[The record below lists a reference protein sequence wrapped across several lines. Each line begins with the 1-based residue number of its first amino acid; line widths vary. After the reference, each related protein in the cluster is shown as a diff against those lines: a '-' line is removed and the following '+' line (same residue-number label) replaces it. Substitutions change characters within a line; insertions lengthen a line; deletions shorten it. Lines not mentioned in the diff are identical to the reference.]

1 MLPCCALTWRGVQ
14 RYENGAWKGYTAH
27 DMQLEFVMLDPFIRT
42 TMTPHASGNGTF
54 VAAFKAPDR
63 YGVFKFRV
71 VYNRRGFT
79 VLRSETLVSLRPL
92 NHDEEERFIEAAF
105 PYYASVASMMAGF
118 VVFGCVFLY
127 SRDE

>member
-1 MLPCCALTWRGVQ
+1 MRVAG
-14 RYENGAWKGYTAH
+14 
-27 DMQLEFVMLDPFIRT
+27 
-42 TMTPHASGNGTF
+42 SGPE
-54 VAAFKAPDR
+54 FKASKQVPPCTRRTPRSRTLSR

-71 VYNRRGFT
+71 VYNRRGLT